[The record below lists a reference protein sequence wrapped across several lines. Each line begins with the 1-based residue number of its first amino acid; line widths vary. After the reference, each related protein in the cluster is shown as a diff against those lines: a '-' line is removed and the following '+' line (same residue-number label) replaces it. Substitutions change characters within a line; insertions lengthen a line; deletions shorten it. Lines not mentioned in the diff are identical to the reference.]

1 MVNSSKPPIID
12 VPHLLSRSRRRNEAA
27 FTAIMWSLYAYL
39 WTPLISLLA
48 WWAGL
53 DIAYESMVE
62 DGGWQGL
69 LFVLRWYIVSITL
82 IFIIIA
88 AWSSS
93 NRRRFRN
100 KERRQSIPPVSDQ
113 ELMFHFGVAS
123 GELDMMRRAS
133 VMSIN
138 LDETGNINSISAAST
153 SEVRKTE
160 ISQSVPETG
169 SVN

>member
-1 MVNSSKPPIID
+1 MVQSSTPPIID
-12 VPHLLSRSRRRNEAA
+12 VPHLLSQSRRRNEAA

-53 DIAYESMVE
+53 DIAYASMIE
-62 DGGWQGL
+62 DGGLQGL

-88 AWSSS
+88 AWSSN

-100 KERRQSIPPVSDQ
+100 KERRSFVPPVSDQ
-113 ELMFHFGVAS
+113 ELMFHFGVES
-123 GELDMMRRAS
+123 GQLEMMRTAS

-138 LDETGNINSISAAST
+138 LDETGNISSISAAST
-153 SEVRKTE
+153 SEARKTE
-160 ISQSVPETG
+160 KLQSAQETG
-169 SVN
+169 SAN

>member
-1 MVNSSKPPIID
+1 MVNSSQPPIID
-12 VPHLLSRSRRRNEAA
+12 VPHLLSRSRRRKEAA
-27 FTAIMWSLYAYL
+27 FTALMWSLYAYL

-53 DIAYESMVE
+53 DIAYESMIE
-62 DGGWQGL
+62 DGGFQGL
-69 LFVLRWYIVSITL
+69 LVVLRWYIVSITL

-100 KERRQSIPPVSDQ
+100 NERRHSIPPVSDQ
-113 ELMFHFGVAS
+113 ELMFDFGVAS
-123 GELDMMRRAS
+123 GQLEMMRSSS

-138 LDETGNINSISAAST
+138 LDETGNINLITAAST
-153 SEVRKTE
+153 SVAKKTE
-160 ISQSVPETG
+160 MPQSLPGTG
-169 SVN
+169 SAN